1 MVDQGMFT
9 FFSDQVKNT
18 LLLVSSILIIT
29 TQDFSMI
36 DTSQVVTDNDILVVK
51 SN

>member
-9 FFSDQVKNT
+9 FFPDQVKNT

-36 DTSQVVTDNDILVVK
+36 DTSQVVTDNDILVVE